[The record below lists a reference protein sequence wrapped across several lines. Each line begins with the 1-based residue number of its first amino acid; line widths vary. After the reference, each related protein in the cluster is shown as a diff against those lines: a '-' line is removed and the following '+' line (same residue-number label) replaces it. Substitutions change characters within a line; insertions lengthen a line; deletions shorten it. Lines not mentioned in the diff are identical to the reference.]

1 MLEPL
6 AQVGLLE
13 YLVVL
18 DVLDLLDHLFRKG
31 SIVFALPPRF

>member
-6 AQVGLLE
+6 AHLGLLE

-18 DVLDLLDHLFRKG
+18 DVLDLLDHLFRKD
-31 SIVFALPPRF
+31 SILFALPPRL